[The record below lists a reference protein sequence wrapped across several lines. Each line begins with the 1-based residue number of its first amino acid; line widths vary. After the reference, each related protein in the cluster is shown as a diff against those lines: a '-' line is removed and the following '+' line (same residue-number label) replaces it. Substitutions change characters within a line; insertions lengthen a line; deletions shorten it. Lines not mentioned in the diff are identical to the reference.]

1 MSEAKL
7 LEKKKIIN
15 DPVHGFITIPSGLI
29 YKLVEH
35 PYLQRL
41 RNIKQMGMAYLV
53 YPGAIHTRFHHAIGA
68 MHLMGMAI
76 ETLRGKGC
84 EISAE
89 EEEGVM
95 VAILL
100 HDIGHGPYSHALEHA
115 IVGGISHEAISEM
128 LMDRLNEEFHGA
140 LDLAI
145 SIFRN
150 NYRKLF
156 LHQLVSSQ
164 LDCDRM
170 DYLSRD
176 SFFTGV
182 SEGIIGFDRII
193 KMLNVR
199 DNQLVVEEKAIYS
212 IEKFIV
218 ARRLMYWQVYLHK
231 TCVAAEHMLVNILKR
246 AKFLA
251 NEGMELFATPNFRHF
266 LHHNISYD
274 DFLQFPEHLQNF
286 SRLDDYDVYTSV
298 KVWADAPDFILSHL
312 CRGILERKLYR
323 TEMSREEI
331 DPLRYVKMIE
341 RAVDRYHVSAEDASY
356 FVFTDTL
363 YNRAYQ
369 VNDGNINI
377 LAKDGTVKDITM
389 ASDNTTLGALA
400 NTVEKH
406 ILCYMKDLCRD

>member
-1 MSEAKL
+1 MPGAKL

-29 YKLVEH
+29 YKLIEH

-53 YPGAIHTRFHHAIGA
+53 YPGAIHNRFHHAIGA
-68 MHLMGMAI
+68 MHLMSMAI
-76 ETLRGKGC
+76 EVLRAKGVS
-84 EISAE
+84 ITSE

-115 IVGGISHEAISEM
+115 IVGGVSHEVISEL
-128 LMDRLNEEFHGA
+128 LMDRLNKEFGGQ

-145 SIFRN
+145 QIFRN
-150 NYRKLF
+150 KHDRLF
-156 LHQLVSSQ
+156 LHQLVSGQ

-176 SFFTGV
+176 SYFTGV

-193 KMLNVR
+193 KMLNVH

-231 TCVAAEHMLVNILKR
+231 TCVAAEQMLVNILKR
-246 AKFLA
+246 AKHLA
-251 NEGMELFATPNFRHF
+251 MEGAELFATPNFRHF
-266 LHHNISYD
+266 LHNSISYE
-274 DFLQFPEHLQNF
+274 DFEKDERNLAHF
-286 SRLDDYDVYTSV
+286 SKLDDYDVYTSV
-298 KVWADAPDFILSHL
+298 KVWENHPDFILSHL
-312 CRGILERKLYR
+312 CRGILGRKLYR
-323 TEMSREEI
+323 TEMSRAEV
-331 DPLRYVKMIE
+331 DPLRYAAIVE
-341 RAVDRYHVSAEDASY
+341 RACQQYKLGAEDASY

-377 LAKDGTVKDITM
+377 LAKDGTVKDITI
-389 ASDNTTLGALA
+389 ASDNSTLGALA

-406 ILCYMKDLCRD
+406 ILCYMKDLSLE